1 MAIVVLVPLHNFQEC
16 ARIDLF
22 DNKQLSLKSKL
33 LKLVLLKKKKK
44 SNWCEWFDVFKIKTE
59 FLIHPAV

>member
-16 ARIDLF
+16 AHVDLF

-33 LKLVLLKKKKK
+33 LKLVLLKKKKVIGVSGLMFFAHK
-44 SNWCEWFDVFKIKTE
+44 N
-59 FLIHPAV
+59 